1 MLQYQIIGDDIQ
13 YVKVFLNPGEKIYAD
28 AGHIMSKSSS
38 VTIQAKMR
46 GGILSAIKRELTGAT
61 FFVTELMGPG
71 EVDIAGV
78 FPGKIVPIQLN
89 GKGILAESHSFLF
102 AEDSVNYDAK
112 LAPLA
117 PAILGGEG
125 LFLATFSGVGQVFL
139 HAYGGL
145 YEINLMPGQSIDIE
159 ASHLLALEEGMQ
171 FTVTRVGGFKTMLF
185 GGEGLYFVRV
195 VGPGKVWIHSIT
207 AQQMASALMPFL
219 PGGQKGGLP
228 F

>member
-1 MLQYQIIGDDIQ
+1 MQYQILGDDIQ
-13 YVKVFLNPGEKIYAD
+13 YVKVFLNPGEKIYAE
-28 AGHIMSKSSS
+28 AGHLMSKSST
-38 VTIQAKMR
+38 VAIQAKMR

-61 FFVTELMGPG
+61 FFVTELVGPG

-78 FPGKIVPIQLN
+78 FPGKIVPIELN
-89 GKGILAESHSFLF
+89 GRGLLAESHSFLF
-102 AEDSVNYDAK
+102 AEDTVNYDAK

-125 LFLATFSGVGQVFL
+125 LFLATFNGVGKIFL

-145 YEINLMPGQSIDIE
+145 YEVSLMPGQSIDIE
-159 ASHLLALEEGMQ
+159 ASHLLALEEGVQ
-171 FTVTRVGGFKTMLF
+171 FTVSRVGGFKTMLF
-185 GGEGLYFVRV
+185 GGEGLYFVKV
-195 VGPGKVWIHSIT
+195 TGPGKVWVHSIT
-207 AQQMASALMPFL
+207 AQQMASALAPFL

>member
-1 MLQYQIIGDDIQ
+1 VTLLILTI
-13 YVKVFLNPGEKIYAD
+13 KVYKLHGL
-28 AGHIMSKSSS
+28 SK
-38 VTIQAKMR
+38 TI
-46 GGILSAIKRELTGAT
+46 
-61 FFVTELMGPG
+61 
-71 EVDIAGV
+71 DYGV

-102 AEDSVNYDAK
+102 AEDSVSYDAK

-185 GGEGLYFVRV
+185 GGALWISSVYFIN
-195 VGPGKVWIHSIT
+195 KI
-207 AQQMASALMPFL
+207 
-219 PGGQKGGLP
+219 
-228 F
+228 